1 VPADPHRPDRYI
13 LYLFAAIAFGA
24 LIVFWQFLD
33 ALVFSITIAVV
44 VMPVHRRISG
54 ITGTKVSAA
63 LITALAILVFAGL
76 IAFAGFLL
84 YQNQEFIAGLISSI
98 LAWVTPVQESPLTS
112 ILHINATQVTGFF
125 GGRDEFIAQWRNVI
139 VQNAQAIGFKL
150 VFFFLSFSLII
161 YKGEDLYRSALSIL
175 PGNLNHAVQKLA
187 ASSVDML
194 YAIYVVQVII
204 VIITAV
210 IAVPFFMALGY
221 GHVLFFS
228 SLAGLLKI
236 VPVLGPSL
244 LMAFL
249 GVYAISIS
257 DIRGVLL
264 IIVIGYPVVC
274 AFPDLFI
281 RPVLMGR
288 RTCIHPVIMW
298 IGFFGGLFTMGLVGF
313 VLGPLILSL
322 LINGYHVMKEDRT
335 VCEIETEGSAEKSV
349 ENIPDR

>member
-1 VPADPHRPDRYI
+1 VPADPHLPDRYI

-44 VMPVHRRISG
+44 VMPVHRRLSG

-63 LITALAILVFAGL
+63 LITALAVLVFAGL

-84 YQNQEFIAGLISSI
+84 YQNQEFIAGLVSSI
-98 LAWVTPVQESPLTS
+98 LTWVTPVQGGPLTS
-112 ILHINATQVTGFF
+112 ILHINATQVSGFF

-161 YKGEDLYRSALSIL
+161 YKGEELYRSALSIL
-175 PGNLNHAVQKLA
+175 PGNLNHAVRKLT

-264 IIVIGYPVVC
+264 IIFIGYPIVC

-288 RTCIHPVIMW
+288 RTCIHPVVMW

-335 VCEIETEGSAEKSV
+335 VCEIESGRSADEAG
-349 ENIPDR
+349 

>member
-1 VPADPHRPDRYI
+1 MSADSPGTDRYI

-33 ALVFSITIAVV
+33 ALAFSVTIAVV
-44 VMPVHRRISG
+44 MMPVHRRVSQKIG
-54 ITGTKVSAA
+54 KRLSAA
-63 LITALAILVFAGL
+63 LITVLAFLVFIGV

-84 YQNQEFIAGLISSI
+84 YQNQEYISGLVSST
-98 LAWVTPVQESPLTS
+98 LAWVTPVQDGPLTS
-112 ILHINATQVTGFF
+112 ILHINATQISGIL
-125 GGRDEFIAQWRNVI
+125 GGRDDFLAQLRNTLI
-139 VQNAQAIGFKL
+139 QNAQAIGFKL
-150 VFFFLSFSLII
+150 VFFFLSFSLLI
-161 YKGEDLYRSALSIL
+161 YKGDELYKSALAII
-175 PGNLNHAVQKLA
+175 PGNLNHAIQKLT

-204 VIITAV
+204 VIITALF
-210 IAVPFFMALGY
+210 AVPFFLILGY
-221 GHVLFFS
+221 GHVMFFS

-249 GVYAISIS
+249 GVYAVSIS

-264 IIVIGYPVVC
+264 VIFVGYPIVC
-274 AFPDLFI
+274 AVPDLFI

-313 VLGPLILSL
+313 VVGPLVLSL

-335 VCEIETEGSAEKSV
+335 VCELEKG
-349 ENIPDR
+349 EAG

>member
-1 VPADPHRPDRYI
+1 VPADTKVPDRYI

-33 ALVFSITIAVV
+33 ALVFSVTIAVV
-44 VMPVHRRISG
+44 VMPVHQRFSA
-54 ITGTKVSAA
+54 KVGKKISAA
-63 LITALAILVFAGL
+63 LITVLAILVFTGL

-84 YQNQEFIAGLISSI
+84 YQNQEFIAGLVSSI
-98 LAWVTPVQESPLTS
+98 LAWVTPVQEGPLTS
-112 ILHINATQVTGFF
+112 ILHINSTQISGIF

-139 VQNAQAIGFKL
+139 IQNAQAIGFKL
-150 VFFFLSFSLII
+150 VFFFLSFSLLI
-161 YKGEDLYRSALSIL
+161 YKGEELYHSALAVI
-175 PGNLNHAVQKLA
+175 PGSLNHAVQKLT

-204 VIITAV
+204 VVITAV
-210 IAVPFFMALGY
+210 LAVPFFLVLGY
-221 GHVLFFS
+221 GHVMFFS

-236 VPVLGPSL
+236 VPILGPSL

-249 GVYAISIS
+249 GVYAVSIS
-257 DIRGVLL
+257 DVRGILL
-264 IIVIGYPVVC
+264 IVFIGYPIVC
-274 AFPDLFI
+274 AVPDLFI

-322 LINGYHVMKEDRT
+322 LINSYHVMKEDRT
-335 VCEIETEGSAEKSV
+335 VCELKKEG
-349 ENIPDR
+349 PG

>member
-33 ALVFSITIAVV
+33 ALVFSVTIAVV
-44 VMPVHRRISG
+44 VMPVHRRISKT
-54 ITGTKVSAA
+54 TGTKVSAG
-63 LITALAILVFAGL
+63 LITALAMLVFAGL

-112 ILHINATQVTGFF
+112 ILHVNATQVTGFF
-125 GGRDEFIAQWRNVI
+125 GGRDEFIAQWRDVI

-150 VFFFLSFSLII
+150 VIFFLSFSLII
-161 YKGEDLYRSALSIL
+161 YKGEELYRSALSIL

-221 GHVLFFS
+221 GHVLFFG

-264 IIVIGYPVVC
+264 IIFIGYPVVC

-335 VCEIETEGSAEKSV
+335 VCEIEGERSGDGSG
-349 ENIPDR
+349 P